1 MSSHHF
7 VREGQEPALLIMG
20 HTTFSSVGELLEW
33 APTILVTEE
42 MLEEVLSW
50 GIRIDAVITSPGE
63 ALKTNEKLREV
74 QSVDILSASGTPIEV
89 AIEYLLHRRQ
99 VQVAVITDS
108 FSGIRAVVEKLLARA
123 EIVVLE
129 ETMRWIPVRQ
139 EFRKWTT
146 KGDKYRVIVSEKAF
160 FDIDGLRAESDFF
173 VAKDDGMITI
183 KSGGLIWLGEFY
195 KT

>member
-20 HTTFSSVGELLEW
+20 RTTFSSVGELLEW
-33 APTILVTEE
+33 APTILVTED

-89 AIEYLLHRRQ
+89 AIDYLLDRRQ

-108 FSGIRAVVEKLLARA
+108 FSGIRTVVERLLAKA

-129 ETMRWIPVRQ
+129 EKMRWIPVRQ